1 MAAATEVSG
10 MKREETLLNLVCLVV
25 AGGFLVLVAYNLF
38 AAGSIISTDGLFMIV
53 VPLVLALPFMLVP
66 FGKVVAGRL
75 EQRAIKSGKAPRQVT
90 SGSSS
95 VAATNAPALK
105 SVPALKSAP
114 ALTDTKG
121 RAMPPDV
128 NRMVAEMNKPEKQ

>member
-1 MAAATEVSG
+1 

-25 AGGFLVLVAYNLF
+25 AVGFLVLVGYNLF

-66 FGKVVAGRL
+66 VGKVVAGKL
-75 EQRAIKSGKAPRQVT
+75 EQRAIKSGKAPPRQVT
-90 SGSSS
+90 SGSPSPTAGNPPG
-95 VAATNAPALK
+95 AASL
-105 SVPALKSAP
+105 SALKSAP
-114 ALTDTKG
+114 ALTDAKG

-128 NRMVAEMNKPEKQ
+128 NRMVAEMNKPAKQ

>member
-1 MAAATEVSG
+1 

-66 FGKVVAGRL
+66 VGKVVAGRL
-75 EQRAIKSGKAPRQVT
+75 EMRASKSGKAPPRQVT

-95 VAATNAPALK
+95 INAGT
-105 SVPALKSAP
+105 PALKSAP
-114 ALTDTKG
+114 ALRDAKG

-128 NRMVAEMNKPEKQ
+128 NRMVAEMNRTEGSKQ